1 MVPLGN
7 VSCFLS
13 LVFFQDLAFI
23 AVSTSGEI
31 FLNDNVTSLGWWKMS
46 QDKGVSPTKLLKV
59 LNESHNC
66 HYISK

>member
-46 QDKGVSPTKLLKV
+46 QDKGVSPTKLL
-59 LNESHNC
+59 
-66 HYISK
+66 